1 MTTILLRQDELTK
14 NTPLG
19 GNIDVDKYVV
29 AIADFQRIRVEEVLG
44 ETLYNKICEDFEND
58 DLTGDYLK
66 LYEDY
71 LKPYI
76 IHGSAMEY
84 LLYGAYQINN
94 GGISKHNPADST
106 SIDKVEVDYLVQ
118 NQRLKMEM
126 YESRLERWL
135 CKFHLP
141 EYVSN
146 SNNIVNPLK
155 SKMICGKWYLDNP
168 Y

>member
-1 MTTILLRQDELTK
+1 MTTILLKENELTK

-19 GNIDVDKYVV
+19 GNIDVDKYVL

-44 ETLYNKICEDFEND
+44 ETLYNKICIDFEND
-58 DLTGDYLK
+58 DLVDEYLT

-71 LKPYI
+71 L
-76 IHGSAMEY
+76 
-84 LLYGAYQINN
+84 
-94 GGISKHNPADST
+94 
-106 SIDKVEVDYLVQ
+106 V
-118 NQRLKMEM
+118 NQQRMKMEV

-135 CKFHLP
+135 CKNHLP

-146 SNNIVNPLK
+146 SNNIVNPIK
-155 SKMICGKWYLDNP
+155 SKLVCGKWYLQNP

>member
-1 MTTILLRQDELTK
+1 
-14 NTPLG
+14 
-19 GNIDVDKYVV
+19 
-29 AIADFQRIRVEEVLG
+29 
-44 ETLYNKICEDFEND
+44 
-58 DLTGDYLK
+58 
-66 LYEDY
+66 
-71 LKPYI
+71 
-76 IHGSAMEY
+76 MEY

-135 CKFHLP
+135 CKYHLP
-141 EYVSN
+141 EYVAS

>member
-1 MTTILLRQDELTK
+1 MTTILLKENELTK

-19 GNIDVDKYVV
+19 GNIDVDRYVD

-44 ETLYNKICEDFEND
+44 ETLYNKICEDFENNT
-58 DLTGDYLK
+58 LAGDYLK
-66 LYEDY
+66 FYQDY
-71 LKPYI
+71 LRPYI
-76 IHGSAMEY
+76 IHGAAMEY

-94 GGISKHNPADST
+94 GGISKHNPVDST
-106 SIDKVEVDYLVQ
+106 PIDKVEVDYLVQ
-118 NQRLKMEM
+118 QQRLKMEM

-135 CKFHLP
+135 CKYHLP
-141 EYVSN
+141 EYVAS

-155 SKMICGKWYLDNP
+155 SKLICGKWYLENP